1 MLICGRLRVPRELV
15 GIPRYPASPVP
26 ALATLAVAAIGIT
39 VAGLLLDVLQG
50 PDPDPNNAA
59 GGVVDNPW
67 AWLSL
72 VPDLSAGVVEE
83 IVIVA
88 VPVLVG
94 RRAGWH
100 PAVIIG
106 VSMVLRWPFHI
117 HHGAWSSLPWAMLW
131 GGCYAAAFL
140 YLRRLAPLIVFH
152 AGYDAVIDLQSAYG
166 DTGGTIAIIV
176 GAVLLA
182 GLALR
187 IVPDRRRRF
196 NPAAPTGDPEVARYL
211 LARGGPRSIAILTGG
226 AVVVAGIIAVGIG
239 LAPDPTSR
247 LVLGVLIAVTLLVG
261 GRVLWAGWVA
271 SNVIVRRDPT
281 GGITGVIRW
290 HTTYTGDTSIDTIT
304 GSIDEVD
311 AIATVARLD
320 GNTVVLA
327 PTRGRRARLAAAGW
341 ATPHRRNPLRRI
353 RIPADQANG
362 LAQPPDTG
370 DRHLTW
376 RRPGGR
382 PDRRAAPR
390 MADPT
395 RGPTFLRRPHGG
407 RDASVRAP
415 GPVDHRAMDD
425 PPTTRPA
432 PRLP

>member
-1 MLICGRLRVPRELV
+1 MITLVPTPARAAGLGGLVDRPGDPPVGTRAAVLMITAGYLLFFGRGIIAAINIDRTGLVLGPLDYGAFPGVLEVGTRLAQIGGAVLILVLICGRLRVPRELA

-39 VAGLLLDVLQG
+39 VAGLLLDALQG

-117 HHGAWSSLPWAMLW
+117 YHGAWSSLPWAMLW

-166 DTGGTIAIIV
+166 DTGGTIAVIV

-187 IVPDRRRRF
+187 IVPDRRRRL
-196 NPAAPTGDPEVARYL
+196 NPAAPTGDPAVARYL
-211 LARGGPRSIAILTGG
+211 LPRGGRRSIAILTGG
-226 AVVVAGIIAVGIG
+226 AVVVAGIIAVEFG

-271 SNVIVRRDPT
+271 SNVIVRRDPG
-281 GGITGVIRW
+281 GGITG
-290 HTTYTGDTSIDTIT
+290 
-304 GSIDEVD
+304 
-311 AIATVARLD
+311 
-320 GNTVVLA
+320 
-327 PTRGRRARLAAAGW
+327 
-341 ATPHRRNPLRRI
+341 
-353 RIPADQANG
+353 
-362 LAQPPDTG
+362 
-370 DRHLTW
+370 
-376 RRPGGR
+376 
-382 PDRRAAPR
+382 
-390 MADPT
+390 
-395 RGPTFLRRPHGG
+395 
-407 RDASVRAP
+407 
-415 GPVDHRAMDD
+415 
-425 PPTTRPA
+425 
-432 PRLP
+432 